1 MTNKSTIE
9 ARNCD
14 YLWNNMGFKF
24 QSFCNLLIRI
34 FNKKKIMNKFMHEIK
49 DFHQKPKLSF

>member
-1 MTNKSTIE
+1 MTNKSTTE

-14 YLWNNMGFKF
+14 FLWNNMGFKF

-34 FNKKKIMNKFMHEIK
+34 FNKK
-49 DFHQKPKLSF
+49 